1 MAETGH
7 MIPRESPKKMRV
19 TFPDGEVICYKRVVN
34 TFIDTIKKIG
44 PERVASLGLEVRHHP
59 LVSREKI
66 ALFKDNSR
74 PIDDEWYVITESDT
88 AQKYLQLNSIST
100 QLGLGLN
107 IEMAESFDEYEKSQ
121 RAVVRKEKA
130 PLTVSFP
137 DGDVFSEA
145 VPRDTFLKAI
155 AKIGPERLAQ
165 KGLVC
170 LGRQIVTR
178 FKKYPNQIEVARNQ
192 WVTIYSTT
200 ADKVKGLKY
209 IKDRLD
215 VDLTCSME

>member
-7 MIPRESPKKMRV
+7 VIPRESPKKMRV

-59 LVSREKI
+59 LVSKEKI
-66 ALFKDNSR
+66 GLFKDNSR

-100 QLGLGLN
+100 RLGLGLN
-107 IEMAESFDEYEKSQ
+107 IEMAESFDEYERPQ
-121 RAVVRKEKA
+121 RGLVRKEKA

-137 DGDVFSEA
+137 DGTVFSEA
-145 VPRDTFLKAI
+145 APRDTFVKAI
-155 AKIGPERLAQ
+155 VKIGPERLAQ

-178 FKKYPNQIEVARNQ
+178 FQKYPNQVEVARNQ

-200 ADKVKGLKY
+200 ADKAKVLKY
-209 IKDRLD
+209 IKDRLGI
-215 VDLTCSME
+215 DLTCSME

>member
-7 MIPRESPKKMRV
+7 VIPRESPKKMRV

-66 ALFKDNSR
+66 GLFKDNSR

-88 AQKYLQLNSIST
+88 AQKYLQLMSIST

-137 DGDVFSEA
+137 DGDVFSEV

-200 ADKVKGLKY
+200 ADKVKVLKY

>member
-7 MIPRESPKKMRV
+7 VIPRESPKKMRV

-59 LVSREKI
+59 LVSKEKI
-66 ALFKDNSR
+66 GLFKDNSR

-100 QLGLGLN
+100 RLGLGLN
-107 IEMAESFDEYEKSQ
+107 IEIAESFYEYEKSQ
-121 RAVVRKEKA
+121 RALVRKEKA
-130 PLTVSFP
+130 LLTVSFP
-137 DGDVFSEA
+137 DGTVFCEA
-145 VPRDTFLKAI
+145 VPRDTFVKAI
-155 AKIGPERLAQ
+155 VKIGPERLAQ

-178 FKKYPNQIEVARNQ
+178 FQKYPNQVEVARNQ

-200 ADKVKGLKY
+200 ADKAKVLKY
-209 IKDRLD
+209 IKDRLGI
-215 VDLTCSME
+215 DLTCSME

>member
-1 MAETGH
+1 
-7 MIPRESPKKMRV
+7 MRV

-66 ALFKDNSR
+66 GLFKDNSR

-88 AQKYLQLNSIST
+88 AQKYLQLMSIST

-137 DGDVFSEA
+137 DGDVFSEV

-200 ADKVKGLKY
+200 ADKVKVLKY